1 MSPDAFLG
9 RALLDPT
16 TGLPNVPYFRLIR
29 EWEERRA
36 QRRRYSVR
44 EVTMQVRGG
53 AVRVRRALSWRLC
66 RELRESDLVAS
77 GGPGEFH
84 ILLTSPDAEYAGEV
98 CARIE
103 QLAQEI
109 NLRHPDDP
117 PLEISLAVEPP
128 LDSEALPQPVAG
140 AADSVPLPEQP
151 GTADR
156 ELPAGRG
163 DSQVMAD
170 REVHRAPSVEP
181 SSASGD
187 RRRAA
192 SDRDEPIVPPRN
204 CSPPSGP
211 NAA

>member
-36 QRRRYSVR
+36 ERRKYSVR
-44 EVTMQVRGG
+44 EVTMRVSGG

-84 ILLTSPDAEYAGEV
+84 ILLTSPDAEQVERV
-98 CARIE
+98 CGRIE
-103 QLAQEI
+103 EMAVEI
-109 NLRHPDDP
+109 NRRHPDEP
-117 PLEISLAVEPP
+117 PLEVRLEVSPAAEYEAVPERPRP
-128 LDSEALPQPVAG
+128 AAADAAVALPQEPVR
-140 AADSVPLPEQP
+140 
-151 GTADR
+151 T
-156 ELPAGRG
+156 
-163 DSQVMAD
+163 D
-170 REVHRAPSVEP
+170 REVDMRQSVEP
-181 SSASGD
+181 GGFRE
-187 RRRAA
+187 RRRAPRA
-192 SDRDEPIVPPRN
+192 QDPPTIPRRSCEQSDG
-204 CSPPSGP
+204 S